1 MTTDAT
7 RTYPPDTDAHG
18 SAIGEAR
25 PVPFATRPVLQG
37 TLGMVAA
44 GHYLAS
50 AIGLSILEKG
60 GNAVDAGVAAGFAV
74 ALLKPQS
81 VGIGG
86 EVPILIHL
94 ADRRR
99 SVAINGQGWAPRA
112 ATIQWF
118 REHHVDLIPSD
129 GFLPAT
135 VPAQFASWCTALQEF
150 GTLSLAD
157 VLGPAV
163 DLAEGGFPI
172 YTALRN
178 GVLKVIERFRTE
190 WPTSGAVYLENG
202 EMPPDGT
209 LHRNPEWARTL
220 KGAIDASLHAASSG
234 REASIRAAI
243 DYFYSGPVA
252 KKAVDF
258 ATNHAFVDNS
268 GEAHKGLLALEDFAD
283 YGARGTQVED
293 PVRLA
298 YHGVEV
304 LKCGPWCQGPVFLQ
318 QLKLLEGFDLKQLGH
333 NTAEYLHVYLE
344 ASKLAFADRERYYG
358 DPEFTDVPLG
368 LLLSEDYAAERRELI
383 DPRRASM
390 ELRPGSVAMTTL
402 PRAEQRWPVV
412 TGDTTHVDAVDR
424 WGNLFSATPSGG
436 WIGSSPVVE
445 GLGFPLGTRGQ
456 MFYLDP
462 RHANS
467 LVPGKRPRTTLT
479 PSMALRDGEPWM
491 AFGTPGGDQQD
502 QWTLQFFLNVVDFG
516 MELQEALD
524 APTVQSTHFPGSFY
538 PHASTPGGVRAE
550 SRISAE
556 VLDDLRSRGHK
567 VDLDGPWSH
576 GQVTAVTRE
585 RNGVLSGAASPRGR
599 VAYVMGR

>member
-1 MTTDAT
+1 MTT
-7 RTYPPDTDAHG
+7 YLPDTDAHG
-18 SAIGEAR
+18 SAIGESR

-44 GHYLAS
+44 GHYLAA
-50 AIGLSILEKG
+50 AIGLSILERG

-74 ALLKPQS
+74 SLLKPQS

-94 ADRRR
+94 ADQQR

-112 ATIQWF
+112 ATIAWF
-118 REHHVDLIPSD
+118 RKHNVDLIPSD

-135 VPAQFASWCTALQEF
+135 VPAQFAAWCTALEHF
-150 GTLSLAD
+150 GTLSLSD

-163 DLAEGGFPI
+163 DLAEGGFPV
-172 YTALRN
+172 YTAMRN
-178 GVLKVIERFRTE
+178 GILKVLERFRRE
-190 WPTSGAVYLENG
+190 WPTSGAVYLDHG
-202 EMPPDGT
+202 EAPMDGN
-209 LHRNPEWARTL
+209 LIRNSDWARTL
-220 KGAIDASLHAASSG
+220 KGAIDASLRATSNG
-234 REASIRAAI
+234 RKASIQAAI

-252 KKAVDF
+252 QQAVDF
-258 ATNHAFVDNS
+258 SSSHAFPDGS
-268 GEAHKGLLALEDFAD
+268 GEAHSGLFSLQDFAD
-283 YGARGTQVED
+283 YGARGTQIED
-293 PVRLA
+293 PVRLE

-304 LKCGPWCQGPVFLQ
+304 LKCGPWSQGPVFLQ

-333 NTAEYLHVYLE
+333 NTAEYLHIYLE
-344 ASKLAFADRERYYG
+344 ATKLAFADRERYYG
-358 DPEFTDVPLG
+358 DPEFVDVPLS

-383 DPRRASM
+383 DPRRANL
-390 ELRPGSVAMTTL
+390 ELRPGSIAMAATTA
-402 PRAEQRWPVV
+402 RDRWPVV
-412 TGDTTHVDAVDR
+412 SGDTTHVDAVDR

-456 MFYLDP
+456 MFYLDE
-462 RHANS
+462 RHANA

-479 PSMALRDGEPWM
+479 PSLALRDGQPWL

-502 QWTLQFFLNVVDFG
+502 QWSLQFFLNVVDFG

-538 PHASTPGGVRAE
+538 PHQSHPGEARVE
-550 SRISAE
+550 SRIPTE
-556 VLDDLRSRGHK
+556 VRDELAARGHS
-567 VDLDGPWSH
+567 VALDGPWSH
-576 GQVTAVTRE
+576 GQVTAVARE